1 MIDRDYQHS
10 RQLDIQRWSEHPKA
24 NKFVNYV
31 YDTFLNKETREN
43 PRIKKKH
50 LKVVLLDL
58 YVAWLND
65 PALNIAVH
73 MTQSGYSNGTI
84 SVKGKSSFGQ

>member
-1 MIDRDYQHS
+1 MTDRDYQHS
-10 RQLDIQRWSEHPKA
+10 RPLDIHSWSEHPEA
-24 NKFVNYV
+24 NKFVSYA

-65 PALNIAVH
+65 PALKIAVH
-73 MTQSGYSNGTI
+73 MTQSDYSNGKI